1 MTNDKDATAFIK
13 VRRGQAGVTPQ
24 VSVHLNTDHG
34 TQIKLKR
41 RMWEINSKRKGQIKV
56 KLHKRN

>member
-24 VSVHLNTDHG
+24 VSVHLNIDHG

-41 RMWEINSKRKGQIKV
+41 RMWEIN
-56 KLHKRN
+56 